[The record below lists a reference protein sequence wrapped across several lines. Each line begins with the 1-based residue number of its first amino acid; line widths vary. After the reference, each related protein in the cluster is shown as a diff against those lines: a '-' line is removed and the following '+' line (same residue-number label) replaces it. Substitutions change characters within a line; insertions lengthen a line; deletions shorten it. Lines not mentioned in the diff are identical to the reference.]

1 LQLFTHEGITSAIR
15 RAFVVY
21 LACHNRPVHEVLFP
35 AVRDISQEYERTF
48 QGMTAEPVELSELI
62 ATRERLIR
70 EIQQGLDS
78 DERKFLISFV
88 RKQPNW
94 SLLGIPHLAELPG
107 IRWKIHNLGQLA
119 KLSPKKFEK
128 QAEELE
134 RLLGS

>member
-1 LQLFTHEGITSAIR
+1 
-15 RAFVVY
+15 V
-21 LACHNRPVHEVLFP
+21 
-35 AVRDISQEYERTF
+35 
-48 QGMTAEPVELSELI
+48 PVELSELI